1 MSTSSSLLPSN
12 LTQILQ
18 TTLDTTRKQTVG
30 VVAGLVSEQGEWFST
45 SGVRN
50 LATNSPLTASDR
62 FQIGSITKTFVA
74 TTVLQLVESG
84 VLKLDDTLSKWL
96 PSTLV
101 GRIPFS
107 NEIKISQLLNHT
119 SGIFNYVDIIFDQ
132 GTSLFNTWTT
142 EELIA
147 FTYDRPPYFTPG
159 TSWTYSNTN
168 YVLLGE
174 IVEAA
179 TGMNLSQVIRERI
192 LNPLGMNNTFFATEE
207 NVSGVVNGY
216 WDIDGDG
223 RLNDVSFLNLSWA
236 GASGNMVS
244 NAQDLAHFAE
254 ALFGGKLLQPTT
266 LQQMLTLVDT
276 PNSNTF
282 NGYGFGIAR
291 LRNVEGVVY
300 GHNGLTLGYRA
311 NLWYSPEESL
321 TYVDLQNTR
330 VFTNFVAPILT
341 SFRAEQSGSIPEI
354 SFTLTPNQLNEA
366 EGTVLTFNFKV
377 DGKIP
382 PKGLTVK
389 LNGDAPNTL
398 LELLAGEIEFESPT
412 ETEFEFIPENLQIKG
427 GTLGLV
433 DPDFSSFTFTITE
446 ANASI
451 SFKVFDDI
459 FEEGTESFTY
469 ALAVQGDNYTI
480 NRLANSAT
488 FTITDGVPGGVVPKV
503 GMTANQTALYEDEG
517 TVITLTFKVDGE
529 IPADGLIVFVDSTQ
543 GYGSIGALGQFDVF
557 NVTTSGLSI
566 VGTDEDAS
574 GIYLKIT
581 RPTASLSV
589 PIFVDDSIEGSI
601 PYTFTLINGERYEVK
616 SDAQAVNL
624 IIGDSAPFNIINGK
638 STDDVLRGTEG
649 KDAIYA
655 MAGYDSLY
663 GMGGNDVLI
672 GGADGDLIFGG
683 DGNDLLVGNTGDDV
697 LFGGAGLDIF
707 AFKKGDGTDIIS
719 DFKVG
724 EDKIG
729 VIKGEIKPE
738 DILFTQVGGLAVAK
752 VKSTGET
759 LAYLQGVDVS
769 KLNASSVVEV
779 TNQPIIP
786 NNTYAPTILV
796 ANRQEYNPQ
805 IYDPT
810 FALGW
815 GLAIRPAGFGGH
827 FWVTANGS
835 GASYQYVGD
844 VNIGKPNAV
853 PLYQDDLALV
863 TVPGSNN
870 TQGTPTGVVF
880 NGSNNFVITQ
890 PYAGGNITG
899 PSRFFF
905 ATDSGTISAWT
916 ERQNPN
922 GTFDRSDAA
931 KIVID
936 NSARGDQ
943 YFGLAVNP
951 KGDRLFVA
959 NFGVN
964 PNVQVFDGNFKDITP
979 SFNGFVN
986 PFVGTDG
993 FQPGEYAPFNIQ
1005 VLEAGTQASVFVA
1018 YAKTQEDPNEPGQLL
1033 VGEEEAGTGLGRIAE
1048 FDITGQLIRVWNDS
1062 GLLNSP
1068 WGFAYAPDN
1077 FGGLSDTLL
1086 VSNFSDG
1093 TITAFDRNTHQ
1104 AVDYL
1109 RDVTGQPLAARGI
1122 WGILFG
1128 NGASLGDT
1136 NSLYIAVGPEDLGDG
1151 VFGRLNYVSV
1161 GSSDSSNNRTG
1172 FVADPMPSYVSGIEA
1187 PISVV

>member
-905 ATDSGTISAWT
+905 ATDSGTIST
-916 ERQNPN
+916 LSRDTCKNLQ
-922 GTFDRSDAA
+922 D
-931 KIVID
+931 
-936 NSARGDQ
+936 
-943 YFGLAVNP
+943 GL
-951 KGDRLFVA
+951 K
-959 NFGVN
+959 
-964 PNVQVFDGNFKDITP
+964 
-979 SFNGFVN
+979 SFTVSMFQRFRV
-986 PFVGTDG
+986 VG
-993 FQPGEYAPFNIQ
+993 
-1005 VLEAGTQASVFVA
+1005 
-1018 YAKTQEDPNEPGQLL
+1018 
-1033 VGEEEAGTGLGRIAE
+1033 
-1048 FDITGQLIRVWNDS
+1048 
-1062 GLLNSP
+1062 
-1068 WGFAYAPDN
+1068 
-1077 FGGLSDTLL
+1077 
-1086 VSNFSDG
+1086 
-1093 TITAFDRNTHQ
+1093 
-1104 AVDYL
+1104 
-1109 RDVTGQPLAARGI
+1109 
-1122 WGILFG
+1122 
-1128 NGASLGDT
+1128 
-1136 NSLYIAVGPEDLGDG
+1136 
-1151 VFGRLNYVSV
+1151 
-1161 GSSDSSNNRTG
+1161 
-1172 FVADPMPSYVSGIEA
+1172 
-1187 PISVV
+1187 